1 MSNLSRRALV
11 SSVAALPVFAIP
23 AVASEPDGFDRAAI
37 LARAEQMVEF
47 LSTRYVRAGWSF
59 DQQRAA
65 RFLDAIRTLD
75 LTSEDVS
82 QKDAEIN
89 AEINSWVSDHG
100 AVIRLAV
107 LWQHWRDDLRDGRR
121 ARARTLKA

>member
-1 MSNLSRRALV
+1 MSNVSRRTLV

-23 AVASEPDGFDRAAI
+23 AVALEPDGFDRAAI
-37 LARAEQMVEF
+37 SARAEQMVEF

-65 RFLDAIRTLD
+65 RFLDAIRTVD
-75 LTSEDVS
+75 LTSEYVS
-82 QKDAEIN
+82 QKDVEIN

-100 AVIRLAV
+100 QSLDWLFFGSIGAMICGMAAG
-107 LWQHWRDDLRDGRR
+107 H
-121 ARARTLKA
+121 ARVT